1 MAPMLLCMNPPSVG
15 AKLFN
20 TIVVIGMSLSQTTC
34 SDDGKTSQPV
44 ENGTLAD
51 ASTRDNAAA
60 PGDDSAVPDAGNPG
74 RDAFA
79 GWFCCG

>member
-1 MAPMLLCMNPPSVG
+1 MNSPSVG

-34 SDDGKTSQPV
+34 SDDDGKTTQPV
-44 ENGTLAD
+44 ETLAD
-51 ASTRDNAAA
+51 ASTRDNAA
-60 PGDDSAVPDAGNPG
+60 PGDDSAVPDAGTPG
-74 RDAFA
+74 SDAFA

>member
-1 MAPMLLCMNPPSVG
+1 MLGRMSSPSVG

-20 TIVVIGMSLSQTTC
+20 TIVVIGMSLSQTMC

-44 ENGTLAD
+44 ENGPLAD
-51 ASTRDNAAA
+51 ASTHDSGQSA
-60 PGDDSAVPDAGNPG
+60 DDSASSVPDAGKPSN
-74 RDAFA
+74 DAFA